1 MKAITEPGVLMRRLL
16 RLLRWR
22 VWIQEKLQPTEWQVT
37 LMWAA
42 LAGVLGALSAILF
55 TTLTERVHDW
65 FGNSSLGVVDSMA
78 RLPWWGC
85 LLVPTLGGVLAGA
98 ILLYGQRLTR
108 AQSSTDYMEAIAIG
122 NGNVPVRASLVKS
135 AAALFSIGSGGSI
148 GREGPMV
155 QLAAVMASTIGRWRK
170 FSPPQLRLLVACGAA
185 AGIASAYNAPI
196 GGSFFVAEI
205 ILGTIAME
213 SLGPL
218 VVSAV
223 AATLTV
229 QVLTAAHVLYRVPA
243 FQPVSLFELPA
254 YILLGFLMGVLA
266 PIFLILLKW
275 SENFFLSLKL
285 PLVLRLGL
293 GGLVVGALAI
303 NVPAVCGNGYSVIV
317 SMLSGNALWAS
328 IVGVFA
334 CKWLATMASFGS
346 GAPGGVFTP
355 SLFMGASA
363 GLLFG
368 TAIHEFI
375 PGAAVDPRAFAVVG
389 MGAFLSAAS
398 HAPVMAVIMLFEM
411 TLSYDI
417 ILPLL
422 LCSVIAYYTSKS
434 LEGASL
440 YSEVLKRK
448 AASAP
453 DPTLGEGR
461 VADMMRPNPPSI
473 APSAHF
479 ADIARM
485 FLNVRVN
492 NLYVVDDT
500 GRFLGVVALHDIK
513 PYLGEPDLAELVIA
527 RDILR
532 EDFPRVAPEQPLTD
546 ALAGFM
552 GIVAERLPVVDRDG
566 LLRGSLAKSDLL
578 LSLVEKRKKPQGQPE
593 LGPVHPAAGTVSAA
607 PFQGPAKN

>member
-1 MKAITEPGVLMRRLL
+1 MKVVTDPAALLMRRML

-22 VWIQEKLQPTEWQVT
+22 VWIQEKLQPSEWQVT
-37 LMWAA
+37 LMWAGV
-42 LAGVLGALSAILF
+42 AGVLGALAAILF
-55 TTLTERVHDW
+55 TTLTERIHDW
-65 FGNSSLGVVDSMA
+65 FGESSLGVVESMQ
-78 RLPWWGC
+78 RLPWWGV
-85 LLVPTLGGVLAGA
+85 LLVPTLGGAIAGA
-98 ILLYGQRLTR
+98 ILLWGHRFTR
-108 AQSSTDYMEAIAIG
+108 TESSTDYMEAIVIG
-122 NGNVPVRASLVKS
+122 NGHVPVRSSLVKS

-155 QLAAVMASTIGRWRK
+155 QLAAVVASALGRWRK
-170 FSPPQLRLLVACGAA
+170 FSPPQLRLLVACGSA
-185 AGIASAYNAPI
+185 AGIASAYHAPI

-229 QVLTAAHVLYRVPA
+229 QVLTSSHALYKVPV
-243 FQPVSLFELPA
+243 FQQMSVWELPGYVA
-254 YILLGFLMGVLA
+254 LGLIMGVLA
-266 PIFLILLKW
+266 PSFLR
-275 SENFFLSLKL
+275 SLKQAERFFVAL
-285 PLVLRLGL
+285 KMPIVVRLAL
-293 GGLVVGALAI
+293 GGLVVGLIAI
-303 NVPAVCGNGYSVIV
+303 NVPQVCGNGYSVVVEIV
-317 SMLSGNALWAS
+317 NGRIAWMAIIG
-328 IVGVFA
+328 IFA

-355 SLFMGASA
+355 SLFMGAGA

-368 TAIHEFI
+368 TAVNAVW
-375 PGAAVDPRAFAVVG
+375 PAGALDPRAFALVG

-417 ILPLL
+417 VLPLL
-422 LCSVIAYYTSKS
+422 LSSVIAYYTAKS
-434 LEGASL
+434 LEGSSL
-440 YSEVLKRK
+440 YSESLKRK
-448 AASAP
+448 AAAVP
-453 DPTLGEGR
+453 DALPEDVR
-461 VADMMRPNPPSI
+461 VADMMRPNPPTLT
-473 APSAHF
+473 PTAHF

-485 FLNVRVN
+485 FLRLRVN

-532 EDFPRVAPEQPLTD
+532 EEFPRVAPDQPLTD
-546 ALAGFM
+546 ALAGFL
-552 GIVAERLPVVDRDG
+552 GIVAERLPVVERDG
-566 LLRGSLAKSDLL
+566 ILRGSLAKSDLL
-578 LSLVEKRKKPQGQPE
+578 LALVEKRKRPTVPVTLPPGGGQ
-593 LGPVHPAAGTVSAA
+593 VSAG
-607 PFQGPAKN
+607 PFPAKG